1 MEYTVAKQQGFID
14 KKLKDFV
21 DNMKWNWRKVKEGD
35 LTHHYG
41 RLTSTIYFG
50 TIEEIHYCTD
60 EGGVVSDAFSN
71 GDMYYVYY
79 SDDNK
84 EDEYFSNLGEAEKK
98 IVDMQLDRIR
108 KTARNQFLETLDIY
122 LYCNVCGHKT
132 HTKDIGIVYGSHTCI
147 TCADNMGEKC
157 HELGTQHI

>member
-1 MEYTVAKQQGFID
+1 MKYTVAKQQEFID

-21 DNMKWNWRKVKEGD
+21 DNMKWNWREMREGN
-35 LTHHYG
+35 LIHHYG
-41 RLTSTIYFG
+41 NLVG

-60 EGGVVSDAFSN
+60 GGVVLDAGN
-71 GDMYYVYY
+71 GDKYYIYY
-79 SDDNK
+79 SDGRR
-84 EDEYFSNLGEAEKK
+84 EDQYFSNLEEAEKK
-98 IVDMQLDRIR
+98 IVNMQLDKLR
-108 KTARNQFLETLDIY
+108 KTVHTQFLETLDIY

-132 HTKDIGIVYGSHTCI
+132 HTKDIGIVFGSHTCT